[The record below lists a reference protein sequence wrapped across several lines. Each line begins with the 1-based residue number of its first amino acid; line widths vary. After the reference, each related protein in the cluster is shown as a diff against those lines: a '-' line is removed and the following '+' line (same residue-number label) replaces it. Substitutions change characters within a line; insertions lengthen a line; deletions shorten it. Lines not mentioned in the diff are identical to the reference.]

1 MSRSRFRKRR
11 RSRFGRFGDLLLALG
26 LLVAVALAVERL
38 DRFSMRSLSGAVT
51 VHDGD
56 TITVS
61 GERIRLKGLDAPE
74 YAQTCS
80 RQGATY
86 ACGRQARDMLR
97 QLVGTGPVDCE
108 GFERDRYD
116 RLLAVCT
123 AGGRDVGEALVEA
136 GWAVAYGDYDR
147 VEADARRARRGLWDG
162 AFDAPR
168 DWRELHGQEAGMEA
182 TGIAGRVANIVR
194 RLLARISGYLFGSD
208 L

>member
-11 RSRFGRFGDLLLALG
+11 RSRFGRFGDLLLAFG

-97 QLVGTGPVDCE
+97 RLVGAGPVDCE

-116 RLLAVCT
+116 RLLAVCK

-182 TGIAGRVANIVR
+182 TGIAGRVANVVR